1 MAWRVSFF
9 SAARAAHSQP
19 HNMPAVTLCFG
30 RTVRRIF
37 IELPVLSLRIQGF
50 ATQSSYAVG
59 DKVLF
64 KVKTSSRAFSWMW
77 SSLWGGPATGSVF
90 HSLNRP
96 GLTQLRCHGKSKDSI
111 VLIFT
116 ASAGT
121 IAWVHERLLASNL
134 MYSCHKS
141 SLNATR
147 SSLKTFREW
156 IQWYALI
163 CEEGMLHVL
172 VVLWLIWRN
181 WF

>member
-64 KVKTSSRAFSWMW
+64 KVKTSSRAFS
-77 SSLWGGPATGSVF
+77 
-90 HSLNRP
+90 
-96 GLTQLRCHGKSKDSI
+96 
-111 VLIFT
+111 
-116 ASAGT
+116 
-121 IAWVHERLLASNL
+121 
-134 MYSCHKS
+134 
-141 SLNATR
+141 
-147 SSLKTFREW
+147 
-156 IQWYALI
+156 
-163 CEEGMLHVL
+163 
-172 VVLWLIWRN
+172 
-181 WF
+181 